1 MNGKK
6 AKRETP
12 REDSG
17 RIKNTRGSF
26 KKKVPVLYALAAIF
40 LTILFFSN
48 DFGLVDIQKTA
59 IVLAVGID
67 REEDSFVVT
76 SQIAA
81 PSASAGPKAS
91 AEAVQVETRGDTVGA
106 AIQKINEKTGW
117 YPKLVFCNLIILG
130 KTATEKNAFES
141 LDFFLRNEY
150 MSDDCNLCC
159 TEGSAG
165 ELLSGSS
172 AVEQISSLAIGKILS
187 EHSAKLGLVAA
198 SNLRDFATH
207 YFSSCGCG
215 YMPIVNQSPLTEKGG
230 KEQAD
235 GQEEPSGS
243 GKKQGDEGQGEGAAG
258 GSEKEP
264 ASVQERTFTATDTA
278 LFSDG
283 IYKGKLTAEETF
295 VFQCIR
301 NDLRLAAFDAE
312 HGGVTYTLLIKKSK
326 ASVKFSVDDYAVP
339 RLKIF
344 VTVKAGLQDLSSSQ
358 TIAEIAA
365 PDKTKEAVLKAAE
378 KKFAKAVRSAFEK
391 SRALN
396 CDIFDVKNRLL
407 KYESAYFSAYKDSVL
422 ERLLFSA
429 EAKFEQSR

>member
-17 RIKNTRGSF
+17 RIKGTRGSF

-81 PSASAGPKAS
+81 PSASADPKAS

-130 KTATEKNAFES
+130 KTATGKNAFES

-207 YFSSCGCG
+207 YFSCCGCG
-215 YMPIVNQSPLTEKGG
+215 YMPIVSQSPLTDKDD

-235 GQEEPSGS
+235 GQKEQSGS
-243 GKKQGDEGQGEGAAG
+243 GKKQGDEGQGGNPGGEAG
-258 GSEKEP
+258 GKE
-264 ASVQERTFTATDTA
+264 QTFTATNTA

-295 VFQCIR
+295 AFQCIR

-339 RLKIF
+339 RLKIS

-365 PDKTKEAVLKAAE
+365 PDKTKEAVLKAAGE
-378 KKFAKAVRSAFEK
+378 KFAKAVRSVFEK

-396 CDIFDVKNRLL
+396 CDIFDVKNRLH

-429 EAKFEQSR
+429 EAKFEPTR

>member
-17 RIKNTRGSF
+17 RIKGTRGSF

-81 PSASAGPKAS
+81 PSASADPKAS

-207 YFSSCGCG
+207 YFSCCGCG
-215 YMPIVNQSPLTEKGG
+215 YMPIVSQSPLTEKGD

-235 GQEEPSGS
+235 GQKEQSGS
-243 GKKQGDEGQGEGAAG
+243 GKKQGDEGQGGNPGGEAG
-258 GSEKEP
+258 GKE
-264 ASVQERTFTATDTA
+264 QTFTATDTA

-295 VFQCIR
+295 AFQCIR

-339 RLKIF
+339 RLKIS

-365 PDKTKEAVLKAAE
+365 PDKTKEAVLKAAGE
-378 KKFAKAVRSAFEK
+378 KFAKAVRSVFEK

-396 CDIFDVKNRLL
+396 CDIFDVKNRLH

-429 EAKFEQSR
+429 EAKFEPTR

>member
-12 REDSG
+12 REDSE
-17 RIKNTRGSF
+17 RIKGTRGSF

-67 REEDSFVVT
+67 REKDSFVVT

-81 PSASAGPKAS
+81 PSASADPKAS

-207 YFSSCGCG
+207 YFSCCGCG
-215 YMPIVNQSPLTEKGG
+215 YMPIVSQRPLTEKGS

-235 GQEEPSGS
+235 GQKEQSGS
-243 GKKQGDEGQGEGAAG
+243 GKKQGDEGQGGNPGGEAG
-258 GSEKEP
+258 GKE
-264 ASVQERTFTATDTA
+264 QTFTATNTA

-295 VFQCIR
+295 AFQCIR

-339 RLKIF
+339 RLKIS

-365 PDKTKEAVLKAAE
+365 PDKTKEAVLKAAGE
-378 KKFAKAVRSAFEK
+378 KFAKAVRSVFEK

-396 CDIFDVKNRLL
+396 CDIFDVKNRLH

-429 EAKFEQSR
+429 EAKFEPTR

>member
-12 REDSG
+12 REDSE
-17 RIKNTRGSF
+17 RIKGTRGSF

-67 REEDSFVVT
+67 REKDSFVVT

-81 PSASAGPKAS
+81 PSASADPKAS

-172 AVEQISSLAIGKILS
+172 AVEQISSLAISKILS

-207 YFSSCGCG
+207 YFSCCGCG
-215 YMPIVNQSPLTEKGG
+215 YMPIVSQSPLTEKDD

-235 GQEEPSGS
+235 GQKEQSGS
-243 GKKQGDEGQGEGAAG
+243 GKKQGDEGQGGNPGGEAG
-258 GSEKEP
+258 GKE
-264 ASVQERTFTATDTA
+264 QTFTATNTA

-295 VFQCIR
+295 AFQCIR

-339 RLKIF
+339 RLKIS

-365 PDKTKEAVLKAAE
+365 PDKTKEAVLKAAGE
-378 KKFAKAVRSAFEK
+378 KFAKAVRSVFEK

-396 CDIFDVKNRLL
+396 CDIFDVKNRLH

-429 EAKFEQSR
+429 EAKFEPTR

>member
-17 RIKNTRGSF
+17 RIKGTRGSF

-81 PSASAGPKAS
+81 PSASADPKAS

-207 YFSSCGCG
+207 YFSCCGCG
-215 YMPIVNQSPLTEKGG
+215 YMPIVSQSPLTKKDD

-235 GQEEPSGS
+235 GQKEQSGS
-243 GKKQGDEGQGEGAAG
+243 GKKQGDEGQGGNPGGEAG
-258 GSEKEP
+258 GKE
-264 ASVQERTFTATDTA
+264 QTFTATDTA

-295 VFQCIR
+295 AFQCIR

-339 RLKIF
+339 RLKIS

-365 PDKTKEAVLKAAE
+365 PDKTKEAVLKAAGE
-378 KKFAKAVRSAFEK
+378 KFAKAVRSVFEK

-396 CDIFDVKNRLL
+396 CDIFDVKNRLH

-429 EAKFEQSR
+429 EAKFEPTR

>member
-17 RIKNTRGSF
+17 RIKGTRGSF

-81 PSASAGPKAS
+81 PSASADPKAS

-207 YFSSCGCG
+207 YFSCCGCG
-215 YMPIVNQSPLTEKGG
+215 YMPIVSQSPLTKKDD

-235 GQEEPSGS
+235 GQKEQSGS
-243 GKKQGDEGQGEGAAG
+243 GKKQGDEGQGGNPGGEAG
-258 GSEKEP
+258 GKE
-264 ASVQERTFTATDTA
+264 QTFTATNTA

-295 VFQCIR
+295 AFQCIR

-339 RLKIF
+339 RLKIS

-365 PDKTKEAVLKAAE
+365 PDKTKEAVLKAAGE
-378 KKFAKAVRSAFEK
+378 KFAKAVRSVFEK

-396 CDIFDVKNRLL
+396 CDIFDVKNRLH

-429 EAKFEQSR
+429 EAKFEPTR

>member
-17 RIKNTRGSF
+17 RIKGTRGSF
-26 KKKVPVLYALAAIF
+26 KKKVPVLYSLAAIF

-81 PSASAGPKAS
+81 PSASADPKAS

-172 AVEQISSLAIGKILS
+172 AVEQISSLAISKILS

-207 YFSSCGCG
+207 YFSCCGCG
-215 YMPIVNQSPLTEKGG
+215 YMPIVSQSPLTEKDN
-230 KEQAD
+230 KEQVD
-235 GQEEPSGS
+235 GQKEQSGS
-243 GKKQGDEGQGEGAAG
+243 GKKQGDEGQGGTPDGEAG
-258 GSEKEP
+258 GKE
-264 ASVQERTFTATDTA
+264 QTFTATNTA

-295 VFQCIR
+295 AFQCIR

-339 RLKIF
+339 RLKIS

-365 PDKTKEAVLKAAE
+365 PDKTKEAVLKAAGE
-378 KKFAKAVRSAFEK
+378 KFAKAVRSVFEK

-396 CDIFDVKNRLL
+396 CDIFDVKNRLH

-429 EAKFEQSR
+429 EAKFEPTR

>member
-6 AKRETP
+6 ATRETP

-17 RIKNTRGSF
+17 IIKGTRGSF

-81 PSASAGPKAS
+81 PPASADPKAS

-130 KTATEKNAFES
+130 KTATEKNTFES

-207 YFSSCGCG
+207 YFSCCGCG
-215 YMPIVNQSPLTEKGG
+215 YMPIVSQSPLTKKDD

-235 GQEEPSGS
+235 GQKEQSGS
-243 GKKQGDEGQGEGAAG
+243 GKKQGDEGQGGNPGGEAG
-258 GSEKEP
+258 GKE
-264 ASVQERTFTATDTA
+264 QTFTATNTA

-295 VFQCIR
+295 AFQCIR

-339 RLKIF
+339 RLKIS

-365 PDKTKEAVLKAAE
+365 PDKTKEAVLKAAGE
-378 KKFAKAVRSAFEK
+378 KFAKAVRSVFEK

-429 EAKFEQSR
+429 EAKFEPTR

>member
-17 RIKNTRGSF
+17 RIKGTRGSF

-81 PSASAGPKAS
+81 PSASADPKAS

-207 YFSSCGCG
+207 YFSCCGCG
-215 YMPIVNQSPLTEKGG
+215 YMPIVSQSPLTEKDD

-235 GQEEPSGS
+235 RQKEQSGS
-243 GKKQGDEGQGEGAAG
+243 GKKQGDEGQGGNPGGEAG
-258 GSEKEP
+258 GKE
-264 ASVQERTFTATDTA
+264 QTFTATDTA

-295 VFQCIR
+295 AFQCIR

-339 RLKIF
+339 RLKIS

-365 PDKTKEAVLKAAE
+365 PDKTKEAVLKAAGE
-378 KKFAKAVRSAFEK
+378 KFAKAVRSVFEK

-396 CDIFDVKNRLL
+396 CDIFDVKNRLH

-429 EAKFEQSR
+429 EAKFEPTR

>member
-6 AKRETP
+6 VKRETP

-17 RIKNTRGSF
+17 RIKGTRGSF
-26 KKKVPVLYALAAIF
+26 KKKVPVLYSLAAIF

-81 PSASAGPKAS
+81 PSASADPKAS

-172 AVEQISSLAIGKILS
+172 AVEQISSLAISKILS

-207 YFSSCGCG
+207 FFSCCGCG
-215 YMPIVNQSPLTEKGG
+215 YMPIVSQRPLTEKND

-235 GQEEPSGS
+235 GQKEQSGS
-243 GKKQGDEGQGEGAAG
+243 GKKQGDEGQGGNPGGEAG
-258 GSEKEP
+258 GKE
-264 ASVQERTFTATDTA
+264 QTFTATNTA

-295 VFQCIR
+295 AFQCIR

-339 RLKIF
+339 RLKIS

-365 PDKTKEAVLKAAE
+365 PDKTKEAVLKAAGE
-378 KKFAKAVRSAFEK
+378 KFAKAVRSAFEK

-396 CDIFDVKNRLL
+396 CDIFDVKNRLH

-429 EAKFEQSR
+429 EAKFEPTR

>member
-6 AKRETP
+6 VKRETP

-17 RIKNTRGSF
+17 RIKGTRGSF
-26 KKKVPVLYALAAIF
+26 KKKVPVLYSLAAIF

-81 PSASAGPKAS
+81 PSASADPKAS

-172 AVEQISSLAIGKILS
+172 AVEQISSLAISKILS

-207 YFSSCGCG
+207 FFSCCGCG
-215 YMPIVNQSPLTEKGG
+215 YMPIVSQRPLTEKND

-235 GQEEPSGS
+235 GQKEQSGS
-243 GKKQGDEGQGEGAAG
+243 GKKQGDEGQGGNPGGEAG
-258 GSEKEP
+258 GKE
-264 ASVQERTFTATDTA
+264 QTFTATNTA

-295 VFQCIR
+295 AFQCIR

-339 RLKIF
+339 RLKIS

-365 PDKTKEAVLKAAE
+365 PDKTKEAVLKAAGE
-378 KKFAKAVRSAFEK
+378 KFAKAVRSVFEK

-396 CDIFDVKNRLL
+396 CDIFDVKNRLH

-429 EAKFEQSR
+429 EAKFEPTR

>member
-12 REDSG
+12 REDSE
-17 RIKNTRGSF
+17 RIKGTRGSF

-67 REEDSFVVT
+67 REKDSFVVT

-81 PSASAGPKAS
+81 PSASADPKAS

-172 AVEQISSLAIGKILS
+172 AVEQISSLAISKILS
-187 EHSAKLGLVAA
+187 EHSAKLSLVAA

-207 YFSSCGCG
+207 YFSCCGCG
-215 YMPIVNQSPLTEKGG
+215 YMPIVSQSPLTEKDD

-235 GQEEPSGS
+235 GQKEQSGS
-243 GKKQGDEGQGEGAAG
+243 GKKQGDEGQGGNPGGEAG
-258 GSEKEP
+258 GKE
-264 ASVQERTFTATDTA
+264 QTFTATNTA

-295 VFQCIR
+295 AFQCIR

-339 RLKIF
+339 RLKIS

-365 PDKTKEAVLKAAE
+365 PDKTKEAVLKAAGE
-378 KKFAKAVRSAFEK
+378 KFAKAVRSVFEK

-396 CDIFDVKNRLL
+396 CDIFDVKNRLH

-429 EAKFEQSR
+429 EAKFEPTR

>member
-17 RIKNTRGSF
+17 RIKGTRGSF
-26 KKKVPVLYALAAIF
+26 KKKVPVLYSLAAIF

-81 PSASAGPKAS
+81 PSASADPKAS

-172 AVEQISSLAIGKILS
+172 AVEQISSLAISKILS

-207 YFSSCGCG
+207 YFSCCGCG
-215 YMPIVNQSPLTEKGG
+215 YMPIVSQSPLTEKDN

-235 GQEEPSGS
+235 GQKEQSGS
-243 GKKQGDEGQGEGAAG
+243 GKKQGDEGQGGNPGGEAG
-258 GSEKEP
+258 GKE
-264 ASVQERTFTATDTA
+264 QTFTATNTA

-295 VFQCIR
+295 AFQCIR

-339 RLKIF
+339 RLKIS

-365 PDKTKEAVLKAAE
+365 PDKTKEAVLKAAGE
-378 KKFAKAVRSAFEK
+378 KFAKAVRSAFEK

-396 CDIFDVKNRLL
+396 CDIFDVKNRLH

-429 EAKFEQSR
+429 EAKFEPTR

>member
-17 RIKNTRGSF
+17 RIKGTRGSF

-81 PSASAGPKAS
+81 PSASADPKAS

-130 KTATEKNAFES
+130 KTATEKNTFES

-207 YFSSCGCG
+207 YFSCCGCG
-215 YMPIVNQSPLTEKGG
+215 YMPIVSQSPLTKKDN

-235 GQEEPSGS
+235 GQKEQSGS
-243 GKKQGDEGQGEGAAG
+243 GKKQGDEGQGGNPGGEAG
-258 GSEKEP
+258 GKE
-264 ASVQERTFTATDTA
+264 QTFTATDTA

-295 VFQCIR
+295 AFQCIR

-339 RLKIF
+339 RLKIS

-365 PDKTKEAVLKAAE
+365 PDKTKEAVLKAAGE
-378 KKFAKAVRSAFEK
+378 KFAKAVRSVFEK

-396 CDIFDVKNRLL
+396 CDIFDVKNRLH

-429 EAKFEQSR
+429 EAKFEPTR

>member
-1 MNGKK
+1 MNWKK

-17 RIKNTRGSF
+17 RIKGTRGSF

-76 SQIAA
+76 SQIAV
-81 PSASAGPKAS
+81 PSASADPKAS

-207 YFSSCGCG
+207 YFSCCGCG
-215 YMPIVNQSPLTEKGG
+215 YMPIVSQSPLTEKGG

-235 GQEEPSGS
+235 GQKELSGS
-243 GKKQGDEGQGEGAAG
+243 GKKQGDEGQGGNPGGEAG
-258 GSEKEP
+258 GKE
-264 ASVQERTFTATDTA
+264 QTFTATNTA

-295 VFQCIR
+295 AFQCIR

-339 RLKIF
+339 RLKIS

-365 PDKTKEAVLKAAE
+365 PDKTKEAVLKAAGE
-378 KKFAKAVRSAFEK
+378 KFAKAVRSVFEK

-396 CDIFDVKNRLL
+396 CEINDDKNRLQ
-407 KYESAYFSAYKDSVL
+407 KYERAYFSAYKDSVL

-429 EAKFEQSR
+429 EAKFEPTR

>member
-17 RIKNTRGSF
+17 RIKGTRGSF
-26 KKKVPVLYALAAIF
+26 KKKVPVLYTLAAIF

-76 SQIAA
+76 SQIAV
-81 PSASAGPKAS
+81 PSASADPKAS

-130 KTATEKNAFES
+130 KTATEKNAFDS

-207 YFSSCGCG
+207 YFSCCGCG
-215 YMPIVNQSPLTEKGG
+215 YMPIVSQRPLTEKDD

-235 GQEEPSGS
+235 GQKKQSGS

-258 GSEKEP
+258 GSEEEP
-264 ASVQERTFTATDTA
+264 ASAKERTFTATDTA

-295 VFQCIR
+295 AFQCIR

-339 RLKIF
+339 RLEIF

-358 TIAEIAA
+358 TIAEIAV
-365 PDKTKEAVLKAAE
+365 PDKTKEAVLKAAGE
-378 KKFAKAVRSAFEK
+378 KFAKAVRSAFEK

-396 CDIFDVKNRLL
+396 CDIFDVKNRLQ

-429 EAKFEQSR
+429 EAKFEPTR

>member
-6 AKRETP
+6 VKRETP

-17 RIKNTRGSF
+17 RIKGTRGSF

-81 PSASAGPKAS
+81 PSASADPKAS

-172 AVEQISSLAIGKILS
+172 AVEQISSLAISKILS

-207 YFSSCGCG
+207 YFSCCGCG
-215 YMPIVNQSPLTEKGG
+215 YMPIVSQSPLTEKDD

-235 GQEEPSGS
+235 GQKEQSGS
-243 GKKQGDEGQGEGAAG
+243 GKKQGDEGQGGNPGGEAG
-258 GSEKEP
+258 GKE
-264 ASVQERTFTATDTA
+264 QTFTATNTA

-295 VFQCIR
+295 AFQCIR

-339 RLKIF
+339 RLKIS

-365 PDKTKEAVLKAAE
+365 PDKTKEAVLKAAGE
-378 KKFAKAVRSAFEK
+378 KFAKAVRSVFEK

-396 CDIFDVKNRLL
+396 CDIFDVKNRLH

-429 EAKFEQSR
+429 EAKFEPTR

>member
-17 RIKNTRGSF
+17 RIKGTRGSF
-26 KKKVPVLYALAAIF
+26 KKKVPVLYSLAAIF

-81 PSASAGPKAS
+81 PSASADPKAS

-172 AVEQISSLAIGKILS
+172 AVEQISSLAISKILS

-207 YFSSCGCG
+207 YFSCCGCG
-215 YMPIVNQSPLTEKGG
+215 YMPIVSQSPLTEKDD

-235 GQEEPSGS
+235 GQKEQSGS
-243 GKKQGDEGQGEGAAG
+243 GKKQGDEGQGGNPGGEAG
-258 GSEKEP
+258 GKE
-264 ASVQERTFTATDTA
+264 QTFTATNTA

-295 VFQCIR
+295 AFQCIR

-339 RLKIF
+339 RLKIS

-365 PDKTKEAVLKAAE
+365 PDKTKEAVLKAAGE
-378 KKFAKAVRSAFEK
+378 KFAKAVRSVFEK

-396 CDIFDVKNRLL
+396 CDIFDVKNRLH

-429 EAKFEQSR
+429 EAKFEPTR

>member
-17 RIKNTRGSF
+17 RIKGTRGSF

-81 PSASAGPKAS
+81 PSASADPKAS

-207 YFSSCGCG
+207 YFSCCGCG
-215 YMPIVNQSPLTEKGG
+215 YMPIVSQSPLTEKDD

-235 GQEEPSGS
+235 GQKEQSGS
-243 GKKQGDEGQGEGAAG
+243 GKKQGDEGQGGNPSGEAG
-258 GSEKEP
+258 GKE
-264 ASVQERTFTATDTA
+264 QTFTATNTA

-295 VFQCIR
+295 AFQCIR

-339 RLKIF
+339 RLKIS

-365 PDKTKEAVLKAAE
+365 PDKTKEAVLKAAGE
-378 KKFAKAVRSAFEK
+378 KFAKAVRSVFEK

-396 CDIFDVKNRLL
+396 CDIFDVKNRLH

-429 EAKFEQSR
+429 EAKFEPTR

>member
-17 RIKNTRGSF
+17 RIKGTRGSF
-26 KKKVPVLYALAAIF
+26 KKKVPVLYSLAAIF

-81 PSASAGPKAS
+81 PSASADPKAS

-130 KTATEKNAFES
+130 KTATEKNTFES

-207 YFSSCGCG
+207 YFSCCGCG
-215 YMPIVNQSPLTEKGG
+215 YMPIVSQSPLTKKDD

-235 GQEEPSGS
+235 GQKEQSGS
-243 GKKQGDEGQGEGAAG
+243 GKKQGNEGQGGNPGGEAG
-258 GSEKEP
+258 GKE
-264 ASVQERTFTATDTA
+264 QTFTATNTA

-295 VFQCIR
+295 AFQCIR

-339 RLKIF
+339 RLKIS

-365 PDKTKEAVLKAAE
+365 PDKTKEAVLKAAGE
-378 KKFAKAVRSAFEK
+378 KFAKAVRLVFEK

-396 CDIFDVKNRLL
+396 CDIFDVKNRLH

-429 EAKFEQSR
+429 EAKFEPTR

>member
-17 RIKNTRGSF
+17 RIKGTRGSF
-26 KKKVPVLYALAAIF
+26 KKKVPVLYSLAAIF

-67 REEDSFVVT
+67 REEDSFMVT

-81 PSASAGPKAS
+81 PPASADPKAS

-130 KTATEKNAFES
+130 KTATEKNTFES

-207 YFSSCGCG
+207 YFSCCGCG
-215 YMPIVNQSPLTEKGG
+215 YMPIVSQSPLTEKGS

-235 GQEEPSGS
+235 GQKEQSGS
-243 GKKQGDEGQGEGAAG
+243 GKKQGDEGQGGNPGGEAG
-258 GSEKEP
+258 GKE
-264 ASVQERTFTATDTA
+264 QTFTATNTA

-295 VFQCIR
+295 AFQCIR

-339 RLKIF
+339 RLKIS

-365 PDKTKEAVLKAAE
+365 PDKTKEAVLKAAGE
-378 KKFAKAVRSAFEK
+378 KFAKAVRSVFEK

-396 CDIFDVKNRLL
+396 CDIFDVKNRLH

-429 EAKFEQSR
+429 EAKFEPTR

>member
-17 RIKNTRGSF
+17 RIKGTRGSF

-76 SQIAA
+76 SQIAV
-81 PSASAGPKAS
+81 PSASADPKAS

-130 KTATEKNAFES
+130 KTATEKNAFDS

-207 YFSSCGCG
+207 YFSCCGCG
-215 YMPIVNQSPLTEKGG
+215 YMPIVSQRSLTEKDD

-235 GQEEPSGS
+235 GQKKQSGS

-258 GSEKEP
+258 GSEEEP
-264 ASVQERTFTATDTA
+264 ASAKERTFTATDTA

-295 VFQCIR
+295 AFQCIR

-339 RLKIF
+339 RLKIS

-358 TIAEIAA
+358 TIAEIAV
-365 PDKTKEAVLKAAE
+365 PDKTKEAVLKAAGE
-378 KKFAKAVRSAFEK
+378 KFAKAVRSAFEK

-396 CDIFDVKNRLL
+396 CDIFDVKNRLQ

-429 EAKFEQSR
+429 EAKFEPTR

>member
-17 RIKNTRGSF
+17 KIKGTRGSF

-81 PSASAGPKAS
+81 PSASADPKAS

-130 KTATEKNAFES
+130 KTATEKNTFES

-207 YFSSCGCG
+207 YFSCCGCG
-215 YMPIVNQSPLTEKGG
+215 YMPIVSQSPLTKKDN

-235 GQEEPSGS
+235 GQKEQSGS
-243 GKKQGDEGQGEGAAG
+243 GKKQGDEGQGGNPGGEAG
-258 GSEKEP
+258 GKE
-264 ASVQERTFTATDTA
+264 QTFTATDTA

-295 VFQCIR
+295 AFQCIR

-339 RLKIF
+339 RLKIS

-365 PDKTKEAVLKAAE
+365 PDKTKEAVLKAAGE
-378 KKFAKAVRSAFEK
+378 KFAKAVRSVFEK

-396 CDIFDVKNRLL
+396 CDIFDVKNRLH

-429 EAKFEQSR
+429 EAKFEPTR

>member
-17 RIKNTRGSF
+17 RIKGTRGSF
-26 KKKVPVLYALAAIF
+26 KKKVPVLYSLAAIF

-81 PSASAGPKAS
+81 PSASADPKAS

-130 KTATEKNAFES
+130 KTAMEKNAFES

-207 YFSSCGCG
+207 YFSCCGCG
-215 YMPIVNQSPLTEKGG
+215 YMPIVSQSPLTEKGG

-235 GQEEPSGS
+235 GQKEQSGS
-243 GKKQGDEGQGEGAAG
+243 GKKQGDEGQGGNPGGEAG
-258 GSEKEP
+258 GTE
-264 ASVQERTFTATDTA
+264 QTFTATDTA

-295 VFQCIR
+295 AFQCIR

-339 RLKIF
+339 RLKIS

-365 PDKTKEAVLKAAE
+365 PDKTKEAVLKAAGE
-378 KKFAKAVRSAFEK
+378 KFAKAVRSAFEK

-396 CDIFDVKNRLL
+396 CDIFDVKNRLH

-429 EAKFEQSR
+429 EAKFEPTR

>member
-17 RIKNTRGSF
+17 RIKGTRGSF

-81 PSASAGPKAS
+81 PSASADPKAS

-207 YFSSCGCG
+207 YFSCCGCG
-215 YMPIVNQSPLTEKGG
+215 YMPIVSQSPLTEKDD

-235 GQEEPSGS
+235 EQKEQSGS
-243 GKKQGDEGQGEGAAG
+243 GKKQGDEGQGGNPGGEAG
-258 GSEKEP
+258 GKE
-264 ASVQERTFTATDTA
+264 QTFTATDTA

-295 VFQCIR
+295 AFQCIR

-339 RLKIF
+339 RLKIS

-365 PDKTKEAVLKAAE
+365 PDKTKEAVLKAAGE
-378 KKFAKAVRSAFEK
+378 KFAKAVRSAFEK

-396 CDIFDVKNRLL
+396 CDIFDVKNRLH

-429 EAKFEQSR
+429 EAKFEPTR

>member
-17 RIKNTRGSF
+17 RIKGTRGSF

-81 PSASAGPKAS
+81 PSASADPKAS

-172 AVEQISSLAIGKILS
+172 AVEQISSLAISKILS

-207 YFSSCGCG
+207 YFSCCGCG
-215 YMPIVNQSPLTEKGG
+215 YMPIVSQSPLTEKDD

-235 GQEEPSGS
+235 GQKEQSGS
-243 GKKQGDEGQGEGAAG
+243 GKKQGDEGQGGNPGGEAG
-258 GSEKEP
+258 GKE
-264 ASVQERTFTATDTA
+264 QTFTATNTA

-295 VFQCIR
+295 AFQCIR

-339 RLKIF
+339 RLKIS

-365 PDKTKEAVLKAAE
+365 PDKTKEAVLKAAGE
-378 KKFAKAVRSAFEK
+378 KFAKAVRSVFEK

-396 CDIFDVKNRLL
+396 CDIFDVKNRLH

-429 EAKFEQSR
+429 EAKFEPTR

>member
-17 RIKNTRGSF
+17 RIKGTRGSF

-81 PSASAGPKAS
+81 PSASADPKAS

-207 YFSSCGCG
+207 YFSCCGCG
-215 YMPIVNQSPLTEKGG
+215 YMPIVSQSPLTEKDD

-235 GQEEPSGS
+235 EQKEQSGS
-243 GKKQGDEGQGEGAAG
+243 GKKQGDEGQGGNPGGEAG
-258 GSEKEP
+258 GKE
-264 ASVQERTFTATDTA
+264 QTFTATDTA

-295 VFQCIR
+295 AFQCIR

-339 RLKIF
+339 RLKIS

-365 PDKTKEAVLKAAE
+365 PDKTKEAVLKAAGE
-378 KKFAKAVRSAFEK
+378 KFAKAVRSVFEK

-396 CDIFDVKNRLL
+396 CDIFDVKNRLH

-429 EAKFEQSR
+429 EAKFEPTR

>member
-1 MNGKK
+1 MNWKK

-17 RIKNTRGSF
+17 RIKGTRGSF

-81 PSASAGPKAS
+81 PSASADPKAS

-207 YFSSCGCG
+207 YFSCCGCG
-215 YMPIVNQSPLTEKGG
+215 YMPIVSQSPLTKKDN

-235 GQEEPSGS
+235 GQKEQSGS
-243 GKKQGDEGQGEGAAG
+243 GKKQGDEGQGGNPGGEAG
-258 GSEKEP
+258 GKE
-264 ASVQERTFTATDTA
+264 QTFTATDTA

-295 VFQCIR
+295 AFQCIR

-339 RLKIF
+339 RLKIS

-365 PDKTKEAVLKAAE
+365 PDKTKEAVLKAAGE
-378 KKFAKAVRSAFEK
+378 KFAKAVRSVFEK

-396 CDIFDVKNRLL
+396 CDIFDVKNRLH

-429 EAKFEQSR
+429 EAKFEPTR

>member
-6 AKRETP
+6 VKRETP

-17 RIKNTRGSF
+17 RIKGTRGSF
-26 KKKVPVLYALAAIF
+26 KKKVPVLYSLAAIF

-81 PSASAGPKAS
+81 PSASADPKAS

-172 AVEQISSLAIGKILS
+172 AVEQISSLAISKILS

-207 YFSSCGCG
+207 YFSCCGCG
-215 YMPIVNQSPLTEKGG
+215 YMPIVSQSPLTEKDD

-235 GQEEPSGS
+235 GQKEQSGS
-243 GKKQGDEGQGEGAAG
+243 GKKQGDEGQGGNPGGEAG
-258 GSEKEP
+258 GKE
-264 ASVQERTFTATDTA
+264 QTFTATNTA

-295 VFQCIR
+295 AFQCIR

-339 RLKIF
+339 RLKIS

-365 PDKTKEAVLKAAE
+365 PDKTKEAVLKAAGE
-378 KKFAKAVRSAFEK
+378 KFAKAVRSVFEK

-396 CDIFDVKNRLL
+396 CDIFDVKNRLH

-429 EAKFEQSR
+429 EAKFEPTR

>member
-17 RIKNTRGSF
+17 RIKGTRGSF

-81 PSASAGPKAS
+81 PPASADPKAS

-207 YFSSCGCG
+207 YFSCCGCG
-215 YMPIVNQSPLTEKGG
+215 YMPIVSQSPLTEKGS

-235 GQEEPSGS
+235 GQKEQSGS
-243 GKKQGDEGQGEGAAG
+243 GKKQGDEGQGGNPGGEAG
-258 GSEKEP
+258 GKE
-264 ASVQERTFTATDTA
+264 QTFTATNTA

-295 VFQCIR
+295 AFQCIR

-339 RLKIF
+339 RLKIS

-365 PDKTKEAVLKAAE
+365 PDKTKEAVLKAAGE
-378 KKFAKAVRSAFEK
+378 KFAKAVRSVFEK

-396 CDIFDVKNRLL
+396 CDIFDVKNRLH

-429 EAKFEQSR
+429 EAKFEPTR

>member
-17 RIKNTRGSF
+17 RIKGTRGSF

-81 PSASAGPKAS
+81 PSASADPKAS

-207 YFSSCGCG
+207 YFSCCGCG
-215 YMPIVNQSPLTEKGG
+215 YMPIVSQSPLTDKDD

-235 GQEEPSGS
+235 GQKEQSGS
-243 GKKQGDEGQGEGAAG
+243 GKKQGDEGQGGNPGGEAG
-258 GSEKEP
+258 GKE
-264 ASVQERTFTATDTA
+264 QTFTATDTA

-295 VFQCIR
+295 AFQCIR

-339 RLKIF
+339 RLKIS

-365 PDKTKEAVLKAAE
+365 PDKTKEAVLKAAGE
-378 KKFAKAVRSAFEK
+378 KFAKAVRSVFEK

-396 CDIFDVKNRLL
+396 CDIFDVKNRLH

-429 EAKFEQSR
+429 EAKFEPTR

>member
-17 RIKNTRGSF
+17 RIKGTRGSF

-81 PSASAGPKAS
+81 PPASADPKAS

-130 KTATEKNAFES
+130 KTATEKNTFES

-207 YFSSCGCG
+207 YFSCCGCG
-215 YMPIVNQSPLTEKGG
+215 YMPIVSQSPLTKKDN

-235 GQEEPSGS
+235 GQKEQSGS
-243 GKKQGDEGQGEGAAG
+243 GKKQGDEGQGGNPGGEAG
-258 GSEKEP
+258 GKE
-264 ASVQERTFTATDTA
+264 QTFTATDTA

-295 VFQCIR
+295 AFQCIR

-339 RLKIF
+339 RLKIS

-365 PDKTKEAVLKAAE
+365 PDKTKEAVLKAAGE
-378 KKFAKAVRSAFEK
+378 KFAKAVRSVFEK

-396 CDIFDVKNRLL
+396 CDIFDVKNRLH

-429 EAKFEQSR
+429 EAKFEPTR

>member
-17 RIKNTRGSF
+17 RIKGTRGSF

-81 PSASAGPKAS
+81 PSASADPKAS

-215 YMPIVNQSPLTEKGG
+215 YMPIVSQSPLTEKDD

-235 GQEEPSGS
+235 GQKEQSGS
-243 GKKQGDEGQGEGAAG
+243 GKKQGDEGQGGNPGGEAG
-258 GSEKEP
+258 GKE
-264 ASVQERTFTATDTA
+264 QTFTATNTA

-295 VFQCIR
+295 AFQCIR

-339 RLKIF
+339 RLKIS

-365 PDKTKEAVLKAAE
+365 PDKTKEAVLKAAGE
-378 KKFAKAVRSAFEK
+378 KFAKAVRSAFEK

-396 CDIFDVKNRLL
+396 CDIFDVKNRLH

-429 EAKFEQSR
+429 EAKFEPTR

>member
-17 RIKNTRGSF
+17 KIKGTRGSF

-81 PSASAGPKAS
+81 PSASADPKAS

-172 AVEQISSLAIGKILS
+172 AVEQISSLAISKILS

-207 YFSSCGCG
+207 YFSCCGCG
-215 YMPIVNQSPLTEKGG
+215 YMPIVSQSPLTEKDD

-235 GQEEPSGS
+235 GQKEQSGS
-243 GKKQGDEGQGEGAAG
+243 GKKQGDEGQGGNPGGEAG
-258 GSEKEP
+258 GKE
-264 ASVQERTFTATDTA
+264 QTFTATNTA

-295 VFQCIR
+295 AFQCIR

-339 RLKIF
+339 RLKIS

-365 PDKTKEAVLKAAE
+365 PDKTKEAVLKAAGE
-378 KKFAKAVRSAFEK
+378 KFAKAVRSVFEK

-396 CDIFDVKNRLL
+396 CDIFDVKNRLH

-429 EAKFEQSR
+429 EAKFEPTR

>member
-81 PSASAGPKAS
+81 PSASADQKAS

-207 YFSSCGCG
+207 YFSCCGCG
-215 YMPIVNQSPLTEKGG
+215 YMPIVSQSPLTEKDD

-235 GQEEPSGS
+235 GQKEQSGS
-243 GKKQGDEGQGEGAAG
+243 GKKQGDEGQGGNPGGEAG
-258 GSEKEP
+258 GKE
-264 ASVQERTFTATDTA
+264 QTFTATDTA

-295 VFQCIR
+295 AFQCIR

-339 RLKIF
+339 RLKIS

-365 PDKTKEAVLKAAE
+365 PDKTKEAVLKAAGE
-378 KKFAKAVRSAFEK
+378 KFAKAVRSAFEK

-396 CDIFDVKNRLL
+396 CDIFDVKNRLH

-429 EAKFEQSR
+429 EAKFEPTR

>member
-17 RIKNTRGSF
+17 RIKGTRGSF
-26 KKKVPVLYALAAIF
+26 KKKVPVLYSLAAIF

-81 PSASAGPKAS
+81 PSASADPKAS

-207 YFSSCGCG
+207 YFSCCGCG
-215 YMPIVNQSPLTEKGG
+215 YMPIVSQRPLTEKGD

-235 GQEEPSGS
+235 GQKEQSGS
-243 GKKQGDEGQGEGAAG
+243 GKKQGDEGQGGNPGGEAG
-258 GSEKEP
+258 GKE
-264 ASVQERTFTATDTA
+264 QTFTATDTA

-295 VFQCIR
+295 AFQCIR

-339 RLKIF
+339 RLKIS

-365 PDKTKEAVLKAAE
+365 PDKTKEAVLKAAGE
-378 KKFAKAVRSAFEK
+378 KFAKAVRSVFEK

-396 CDIFDVKNRLL
+396 CDIFDVKNRLH

-429 EAKFEQSR
+429 EAKFEPTR

>member
-17 RIKNTRGSF
+17 RIKGTRGSF

-81 PSASAGPKAS
+81 PSASADPKAS

-207 YFSSCGCG
+207 YFSCCGCG
-215 YMPIVNQSPLTEKGG
+215 YMPIVSQSPLTKKDD

-235 GQEEPSGS
+235 GQKEQSGS
-243 GKKQGDEGQGEGAAG
+243 GKKQGDEGQGGTPDGEAG
-258 GSEKEP
+258 GKE
-264 ASVQERTFTATDTA
+264 QTFTATNTA

-295 VFQCIR
+295 AFQCIR

-339 RLKIF
+339 RLKIS

-365 PDKTKEAVLKAAE
+365 PDKTKEAVLKAAGE
-378 KKFAKAVRSAFEK
+378 KFAKAVRSVFEK

-396 CDIFDVKNRLL
+396 CDIFDVKNRLH

-429 EAKFEQSR
+429 EAKFEPTR

>member
-17 RIKNTRGSF
+17 RIKGTRGSF

-81 PSASAGPKAS
+81 PSASADPKAS

-130 KTATEKNAFES
+130 KTAMEKNAFES

-159 TEGSAG
+159 TEGNAG

-207 YFSSCGCG
+207 YFSCCGCG
-215 YMPIVNQSPLTEKGG
+215 YMPIVSQRPLTEKDD

-235 GQEEPSGS
+235 GQNEQSGS
-243 GKKQGDEGQGEGAAG
+243 GKKQGDEGQGGNPGGEAG
-258 GSEKEP
+258 GKE
-264 ASVQERTFTATDTA
+264 QTFTATDTA

-295 VFQCIR
+295 AFQCIR

-339 RLKIF
+339 RLKIS

-365 PDKTKEAVLKAAE
+365 PDKTKEAVLKAAGE
-378 KKFAKAVRSAFEK
+378 KFAKAVRSVFEK

-396 CDIFDVKNRLL
+396 CDIFDVKNRLK

-429 EAKFEQSR
+429 EAKFEPTR